1 MIKFYGKSIQNYFI
15 MIKKPYL
22 CADLNLIT
30 MAQVSMTVRM
40 DSQLKQRFDAL
51 CAEFGM
57 SANTAMN
64 IFAKAVVQRGKIPFE
79 IRSERETVL
88 EESYDAFKAM
98 RRRAENGETPDLT
111 MEEIDEEIRKA
122 RATR

>member
-1 MIKFYGKSIQNYFI
+1 MIKND
-15 MIKKPYL
+15 YL
-22 CADLNLIT
+22 CADLKIL
-30 MAQVSMTVRM
+30 MMPQVSMTVRM
-40 DSQLKQRFDAL
+40 DSQLKHRFDAL

-79 IRSERETVL
+79 IRSDREEYL
-88 EESYDAFKAM
+88 EKAQEAFKAL

-122 RATR
+122 RAEKCKC

>member
-1 MIKFYGKSIQNYFI
+1 MIKNS
-15 MIKKPYL
+15 YL
-22 CADLNLIT
+22 CADLNAIT

-40 DSQLKQRFDAL
+40 DSLLKQRFDAL

-79 IRSERETVL
+79 IRSDREAAL
-88 EESYDAFKAM
+88 AESYEAFKAM
-98 RRRAENGETPDLT
+98 RRWAESGGTPDLT

-122 RATR
+122 RAER